1 MDYFIRFCE
10 HNPSTDPGMGVFQ
23 RVQGSFEIPVIGQN
37 IVSIEKKTL
46 HPLQKRYFMES
57 GYDEDL
63 VICPTLESI
72 KTGHIPLPFR
82 INHHQFFPT
91 HSLIWIPH
99 ALDYPHSHYVLK
111 PIKHIESHQEVFFD
125 YNYGSVTYKL

>member
-1 MDYFIRFCE
+1 MDYFLRFP
-10 HNPSTDPGMGVFQ
+10 HRNPHTDPGMGVFQ
-23 RVQGSFEIPVIGQN
+23 RGKGSFEIPVVGPN
-37 IVSIEKKTL
+37 ILSINKKTI
-46 HPLQKRYFMES
+46 HPLQKRYYMES

-72 KTGHIPLPFR
+72 RTGHIPLPFR
-82 INHHQFFPT
+82 INHDQFFPT

-111 PIKHIESHQEVFFD
+111 PKKHVESDQEVFFD
-125 YNYGSVTYKL
+125 YNYGPVIYKL